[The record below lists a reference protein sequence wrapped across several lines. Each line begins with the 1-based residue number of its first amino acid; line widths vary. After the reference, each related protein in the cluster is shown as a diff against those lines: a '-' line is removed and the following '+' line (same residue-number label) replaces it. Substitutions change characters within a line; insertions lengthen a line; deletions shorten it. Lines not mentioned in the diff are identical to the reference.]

1 MVPIS
6 THSMSPM
13 PPTTSSFK
21 RLQRRSDPPVLDRL
35 PSHRAG
41 RHRPGVQP
49 DRQHPR
55 DVGVC
60 IGDRDAWLEAR
71 EPAKAE
77 AADGE
82 AAAID
87 SNRRDDFRL
96 RLDVEEAE
104 ACGHD
109 ADDFGRA
116 RVDRE
121 LPSNHRRVA
130 AKPPLPVAIRQDHR
144 AAADIESGGRRWSSC
159 PLR

>member
-1 MVPIS
+1 
-6 THSMSPM
+6 M

-21 RLQRRSDPPVLDRL
+21 GRSVGAIRQFSIACRPTTPGA
-35 PSHRAG
+35 S
-41 RHRPGVQP
+41 RPGVQP

-60 IGDRDAWLEAR
+60 IGDRDTRLEAC

-87 SNRRDDFRL
+87 PNRRDDFRL
-96 RLDVEEAE
+96 RLDVQEPEAL
-104 ACGHD
+104 GHD
-109 ADDFGRA
+109 ADDLGRP
-116 RVDRE
+116 RIDRE
-121 LPSNHRRVA
+121 LPSNHRRVT
-130 AKPPLPVAIRQDHR
+130 AKSPLPVAIRQDHR
-144 AAADIESGGRRWSSC
+144 AAADIESAGRPWSSC